1 MEPISILAFDHR
13 ASFMTSFFGVE
24 GERSDAVVLQAQ
36 AAKWLIWRGLLVAI
50 AGGAAASA
58 GALVDATYGT
68 DVIEAA
74 REARVRFAIPVEESG
89 REVFSFE
96 VEDWRERLAELRP
109 TWAKALVRYN
119 PDDDASKNEV
129 QRRRLRELSDH
140 CPIVGPPL
148 MPEGLGSPPASQ
160 RETRGDHRARFDRER
175 REGLTVRG
183 IEDLRSAGVEPA
195 LWKLE
200 GFETPAAY
208 EAVAGAA
215 PRGRRDARG

>member
-24 GERSDAVVLQAQ
+24 GEPSDVAVLQAQ

-140 CPIVGPPL
+140 CRIVGPPL
-148 MPEGLGSPPASQ
+148 MLEVLVSPTASQ
-160 RETRGDHRARFDRER
+160 RETVGHDRARFDRER

-183 IEDLRSAGVEPA
+183 IEDLRSAGIVPA

-200 GFETPAAY
+200 GFETPAS
-208 EAVAGAA
+208 
-215 PRGRRDARG
+215 